1 MMRTHTA
8 PLLLAM
14 TLLSSAAAH
23 ACDVPVAPPTPD
35 GESATLEEMVA
46 AQGEVKAF
54 QAANAEYLECVDNQM
69 TAEKAA
75 VDEGDKDAEER
86 YALAA
91 ATTTPLS
98 RENRWPQISMRQFVP
113 IRPPIKLIT
122 RT

>member
-14 TLLSSAAAH
+14 TLLSSAATH

-54 QAANAEYLECVDNQM
+54 QAP
-69 TAEKAA
+69 
-75 VDEGDKDAEER
+75 
-86 YALAA
+86 
-91 ATTTPLS
+91 TPNTLNVS
-98 RENRWPQISMRQFVP
+98 TINDR
-113 IRPPIKLIT
+113 
-122 RT
+122 